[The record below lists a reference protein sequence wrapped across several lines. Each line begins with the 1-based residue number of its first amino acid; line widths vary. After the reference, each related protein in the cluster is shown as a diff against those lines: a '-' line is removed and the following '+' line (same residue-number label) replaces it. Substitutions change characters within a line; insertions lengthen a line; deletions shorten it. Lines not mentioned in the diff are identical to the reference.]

1 MGSGHL
7 KCGKSIIY
15 IRIIQKYL
23 ANLFLKVTKREEQDR
38 EFSGRH
44 LGRQMPKIRL
54 KTAQYRQGR
63 EGKIKAKKPH
73 NKRKS

>member
-1 MGSGHL
+1 M
-7 KCGKSIIY
+7 
-15 IRIIQKYL
+15 
-23 ANLFLKVTKREEQDR
+23 TKREEQDR
-38 EFSGRH
+38 ELSGRH

-63 EGKIKAKKPH
+63 EGKTKAKKPH